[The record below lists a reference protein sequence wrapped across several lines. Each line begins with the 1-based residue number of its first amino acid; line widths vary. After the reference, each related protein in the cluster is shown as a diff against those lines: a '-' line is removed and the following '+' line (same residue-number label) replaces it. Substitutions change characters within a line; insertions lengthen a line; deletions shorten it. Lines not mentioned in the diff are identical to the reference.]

1 MAYAVKLL
9 ISGAL
14 VAFMVARFD
23 VADAM
28 RQLALVEP
36 WHALAAMMLYATFH
50 VVNAAKL
57 QILIPG
63 RRVRSILAF
72 VLVAQA
78 YSLLLP
84 GQLAGEAVKAYRLA
98 RGSGEGGRVISS
110 VAFDKMTS
118 LAALLLTT
126 LGGLLVETHRFGNTL
141 LLALVGGLTLIV
153 AASGLLALERVR
165 GLARTVLAGDG
176 WRGRFGGPVG
186 LFLDTWT
193 FHAAQPRTLAL
204 SLAYGVAAQ
213 LVQALATQLLGAGL
227 GIELSFAVWCVIIG
241 ALTVLLLA
249 PVTIGGLGLRE
260 ASLVGML
267 GLFAVAPDRALA
279 VAFAI
284 LAFQLLITA
293 VGLAVDL
300 LVLRDR

>member
-14 VAFMVARFD
+14 LAFLLHRFD
-23 VADAM
+23 VADAA
-28 RQLALVEP
+28 RQLALVNP
-36 WHALAAMMLYATFH
+36 WHALAAATLYASFH

-57 QILIPG
+57 QLVIPG

-98 RGSGEGGRVISS
+98 RGSGEGGRVVSS

-118 LAALLLTT
+118 LVALLLTT
-126 LGGLLVETHRFGNTL
+126 LGGLLVEAHRFGNTL
-141 LLALVGGLTLIV
+141 FVALVAGLVLIAFSSALLALTPVRRLTGSFL
-153 AASGLLALERVR
+153 S
-165 GLARTVLAGDG
+165 GDG
-176 WRGRFGGPVG
+176 WRGRFGGPIN

-193 FHAAQPRTLAL
+193 RHVARPQTMAL
-204 SLAYGVAAQ
+204 SLAYGLAAQ
-213 LVQALATQLLGAGL
+213 LIQALATQILGAGL
-227 GIELSFAVWCVIIG
+227 GIELSFALWCVIIG

-267 GLFAVAPDRALA
+267 GLFAVTSDRALA
-279 VAFAI
+279 VALAI
-284 LAFQLLITA
+284 LAFQLLITV

-300 LVLRDR
+300 LVLRNH

>member
-14 VAFMVARFD
+14 VAFLVLRFD
-23 VADAM
+23 VADAA
-28 RQLALVEP
+28 RQFSLVDS
-36 WHALAAMMLYATFH
+36 WHAFAAAGLYASFH
-50 VVNAAKL
+50 VINAAKL

-98 RGSGEGGRVISS
+98 RGSGEGGRVVSS

-118 LAALLLTT
+118 LVALLLTT
-126 LGGLLVETHRFGNTL
+126 LGGLLVEVHRFGNTL
-141 LLALVGGLTLIV
+141 FLALLAGLGLIG
-153 AASGLLALERVR
+153 AASGLLALGRVR
-165 GLARTVLAGDG
+165 QIAEAALTGEG
-176 WRGRFGGPVG
+176 WRGRLARPVG
-186 LFLDTWT
+186 MFLDTWT
-193 FHAAQPRTLAL
+193 HHAARPRTLAL

-213 LVQALATQLLGAGL
+213 LIQAFATQILGAGL
-227 GIELSFAVWCVIIG
+227 GIELSFALWCVIIG

-284 LAFQLLITA
+284 LAFQLLITV

>member
-1 MAYAVKLL
+1 MVYAVKLL

-14 VAFMVARFD
+14 VAFLIHRFD
-23 VADAM
+23 VADAA
-28 RQLALVEP
+28 RQLAAVEP
-36 WHALAAMMLYATFH
+36 WHALAAALLYASFH
-50 VVNAAKL
+50 VINAAKL
-57 QILIPG
+57 QILLPE

-98 RGSGEGGRVISS
+98 RGTGEGGRTVSS

-126 LGGLLVETHRFGNTL
+126 LGGLLVEVHRFGNSLSAAL
-141 LLALVGGLTLIV
+141 LGGLALI
-153 AASGLLALERVR
+153 AAMSGLLALERVQLLSR
-165 GLARTVLAGDG
+165 VALAGDG
-176 WRGRFGGPVG
+176 WRGRLGGHVG
-186 LFLDTWT
+186 IFLDTWRLHT
-193 FHAAQPRTLAL
+193 VRPGLLAL
-204 SLAYGVAAQ
+204 SLLYGLGAQ
-213 LVQALATQLLGAGL
+213 LVQAFATQILGWGL
-227 GIELSFAVWCVIIG
+227 GIELSFALWCVIIG
-241 ALTVLLLA
+241 ALTVVLLA
-249 PVTIGGLGLRE
+249 PITIGGLGLRE

-267 GLFAVAPDRALA
+267 GLFAIGHDRALA

-284 LAFQLLITA
+284 LAFQLLVTL

-300 LVLRDR
+300 LVLRER

>member
-14 VAFMVARFD
+14 VAFLIVRFD
-23 VADAM
+23 VGDAM

-36 WHALAAMMLYATFH
+36 WHALVAALLYGTFH
-50 VVNAAKL
+50 VINAAKL

-98 RGSGEGGRVISS
+98 RGTGESGRVVSS

-141 LLALVGGLTLIV
+141 LLALVGGLTLI
-153 AASGLLALERVR
+153 ATASSLLALERVR
-165 GLARTVLAGDG
+165 GLARMVLVGDG
-176 WRGRFGGPVG
+176 WRGRFSGPVG

-193 FHAAQPRTLAL
+193 FHAAQPRTLVL

-213 LVQALATQLLGAGL
+213 LVQAFATQLLGAGL
-227 GIELSFAVWCVIIG
+227 GIELSFALWCVIIG

-284 LAFQLLITA
+284 LAFQMLITL
-293 VGLAVDL
+293 VGLLVDL
-300 LVLRDR
+300 LILRDR